1 MGAAIPGDGVAVE
14 ALRDAILASLKRRD
28 PNPRLEQRPTESD
41 RAMWVSTWCGGEA
54 TQRAYTATPS
64 FDALLALAI
73 ALGLRRDGSDPEA
86 EVERLREELAR
97 SAATA
102 DRLCEQIEAAN
113 GCAIRD
119 RETIAALRLGIDARL
134 RTLTMERDDASEIAT
149 TFRDELRVAQA
160 TIKDQDAAYST
171 LDHFARLNESALAS
185 SADVIAALRTQIE
198 TLTAERDAVVTVV
211 DTAKIHGARRSLAD
225 RVAVLAS
232 MFETVQSEARDAEA
246 EAQSLRGSC
255 ASLTESIESAHAVA
269 KAAGVP
275 SGTVADQ
282 MAALV
287 AKRDE
292 RRDEAVAIILG
303 RDTGPTDA
311 EIEAHAKS
319 GGLWRAL
326 RVSVGV
332 TTSMDV
338 LDGIGAR
345 AIRDMAAHLG
355 HGMTWWALDASGCPC
370 AWPVVAAE
378 VSHA

>member
-1 MGAAIPGDGVAVE
+1 MSNENDIEATALGMLRSLVRSAQERAGAAE
-14 ALRDAILASLKRRD
+14 AEVVRWRTRTQYA
-28 PNPRLEQRPTESD
+28 E
-41 RAMWVSTWCGGEA
+41 GEIGA
-54 TQRAYTATPS
+54 
-64 FDALLALAI
+64 
-73 ALGLRRDGSDPEA
+73 ALGLPSTMAPAPG
-86 EVERLREELAR
+86 ELAR
-97 SAATA
+97 VLRQAEK
-102 DRLCEQIEAAN
+102 DR
-113 GCAIRD
+113 D
-119 RETIAALRLGIDARL
+119 AALQGVCPQGFVVVTLAEREMFAENARRL
-134 RTLTMERDDASEIAT
+134 ERANAENG
-149 TFRDELRVAQA
+149 ELRAVLR
-160 TIKDQDAAYST
+160 DS
-171 LDHFARLNESALAS
+171 LE
-185 SADVIAALRTQIE
+185 ALRTQIE

-355 HGMTWWALDASGCPC
+355 HGMTWWALDASGCPR